1 MAVATKRNTGK
12 QVQYENALRS
22 MRAELQDLLRDTRQ
36 DVLAEQVPE
45 DSIALGSQ
53 NLLQDLAVGQL
64 HRYKQLLEEVEA
76 ALRRVEDG
84 SYGVCGG
91 CRNAIPARRLQ
102 ALPWARYCVSCAE
115 LRQALSLN
123 GTELR

>member
-91 CRNAIPARRLQ
+91 CRNASPVRRLQ

-123 GTELR
+123 

>member
-36 DVLAEQVPE
+36 AVLAERVPE

-64 HRYKQLLEEVEA
+64 QRHKQLFEEVEA
-76 ALRRVEDG
+76 ALRRIEDG

-123 GTELR
+123 

>member
-1 MAVATKRNTGK
+1 MAVATKRNTGR

-22 MRAELQDLLRDTRQ
+22 MRAELQDLVRDTRQ
-36 DVLAEQVPE
+36 AVLAERVPE

-64 HRYKQLLEEVEA
+64 HRHKQLLEEVET
-76 ALRRVEDG
+76 ALRHIEDG

-102 ALPWARYCVSCAE
+102 AVPWARYCVSCAE

-123 GTELR
+123 

>member
-1 MAVATKRNTGK
+1 MAVATKRSTGK

-22 MRAELQDLLRDTRQ
+22 MRAELQDLLRETRQ

-123 GTELR
+123 

>member
-36 DVLAEQVPE
+36 AVLAEQVPE

-64 HRYKQLLEEVEA
+64 QRHKQLFEEVEA
-76 ALRRVEDG
+76 ALRRVEDD

-91 CRNAIPARRLQ
+91 CRNAIPVRRLQ
-102 ALPWARYCVSCAE
+102 ALPWARYCVFCAE

-123 GTELR
+123 

>member
-1 MAVATKRNTGK
+1 MAVATKRNTGR

-36 DVLAEQVPE
+36 AVLAERVPE

-64 HRYKQLLEEVEA
+64 HRHKQLLEEVET
-76 ALRRVEDG
+76 ALRHIEDG

-102 ALPWARYCVSCAE
+102 AVPWARYCVSCAE

-123 GTELR
+123 

>member
-12 QVQYENALRS
+12 QLQYENALRS

-36 DVLAEQVPE
+36 AVLAERVPE

-64 HRYKQLLEEVEA
+64 HRHKQLLEEVET
-76 ALRRVEDG
+76 ALRHIEDG

-102 ALPWARYCVSCAE
+102 AVPWARYCVSCAE

-123 GTELR
+123 

>member
-1 MAVATKRNTGK
+1 MAVATKRSTGK

-36 DVLAEQVPE
+36 DVLAERVPE

-102 ALPWARYCVSCAE
+102 AVPWARYCVSCAE

-123 GTELR
+123 

>member
-1 MAVATKRNTGK
+1 MAVATKRSTGK

-22 MRAELQDLLRDTRQ
+22 MRAELQDLLRETRQ

-76 ALRRVEDG
+76 ALRRIEDG

-91 CRNAIPARRLQ
+91 CRNATPVRRLQ
-102 ALPWARYCVSCAE
+102 APPLARYRVSCAE
-115 LRQALSLN
+115 LRQGLSLKC
-123 GTELR
+123 T

>member
-1 MAVATKRNTGK
+1 MAVATKRSTGK
-12 QVQYENALRS
+12 QVRYENALRS

-64 HRYKQLLEEVEA
+64 HHYKQLLEEVEA

-84 SYGVCGG
+84 SHGVCGG
-91 CRNAIPARRLQ
+91 CRNAIPVRRLQ

-123 GTELR
+123 

>member
-36 DVLAEQVPE
+36 AVLAERVPE

-64 HRYKQLLEEVEA
+64 QRHKQLLEEVEA

-102 ALPWARYCVSCAE
+102 AVPWARYCVSCAE

-123 GTELR
+123 

>member
-12 QVQYENALRS
+12 HVQYENALRS

-36 DVLAEQVPE
+36 AVLAERVPE

-64 HRYKQLLEEVEA
+64 QRHKQLFEEVEA
-76 ALRRVEDG
+76 ALRRIEDG

-123 GTELR
+123 

>member
-12 QVQYENALRS
+12 QVKYENALRS

-36 DVLAEQVPE
+36 AVLVERVPE

-64 HRYKQLLEEVEA
+64 QRHKQLFEEVEA
-76 ALRRVEDG
+76 ALRRIEDG

-91 CRNAIPARRLQ
+91 CRNAIPVRRLQ
-102 ALPWARYCVSCAE
+102 ALAWARYCVSCAE

-123 GTELR
+123 

>member
-1 MAVATKRNTGK
+1 MGVATKRNIGK
-12 QVQYENALRS
+12 QLQYENALRS
-22 MRAELQDLLRDTRQ
+22 MRAELQDLLRETRQ
-36 DVLAEQVPE
+36 AVLAEQVPE

-53 NLLQDLAVGQL
+53 NLMQDLAVGQL
-64 HRYKQLLEEVEA
+64 QRHKQLFEEVEA
-76 ALRRVEDG
+76 ALRRIEDG

-91 CRNAIPARRLQ
+91 CRNAIPVRRLQ

-123 GTELR
+123 

>member
-36 DVLAEQVPE
+36 AVLAEQVPE

-64 HRYKQLLEEVEA
+64 QRHKQIFEEVEA
-76 ALRRVEDG
+76 ALRRIEDG
-84 SYGVCGG
+84 NYGVCGG
-91 CRNAIPARRLQ
+91 CRNAIPVRRLQ

-123 GTELR
+123 

>member
-1 MAVATKRNTGK
+1 MAVATKRSTGK

-22 MRAELQDLLRDTRQ
+22 MRAELQDLLRETRQ

-76 ALRRVEDG
+76 ALRRIEDG

-123 GTELR
+123 

>member
-22 MRAELQDLLRDTRQ
+22 MRAELQDLLRETRQ
-36 DVLAEQVPE
+36 AVLAEQVPE

-64 HRYKQLLEEVEA
+64 HRHKQLLEEVEA
-76 ALRRVEDG
+76 ALRHIEDG

-102 ALPWARYCVSCAE
+102 ALPWARYCVSCAG

-123 GTELR
+123 

>member
-36 DVLAEQVPE
+36 AVLAERVPE

-64 HRYKQLLEEVEA
+64 HRHKQLFEEVEA
-76 ALRRVEDG
+76 ALRRIEDS

-91 CRNAIPARRLQ
+91 CRNAIPVRRLQ

-123 GTELR
+123 

>member
-22 MRAELQDLLRDTRQ
+22 MRAELQDLLRETRQ
-36 DVLAEQVPE
+36 AVLAEQVPE

-76 ALRRVEDG
+76 ALRRIEDG
-84 SYGVCGG
+84 SYGDCGG

-102 ALPWARYCVSCAE
+102 AVPWARYCVSCAE

-123 GTELR
+123 

>member
-22 MRAELQDLLRDTRQ
+22 MRAELQDLLRETRQ
-36 DVLAEQVPE
+36 AVLAEQVPE

-64 HRYKQLLEEVEA
+64 HRYKQFLEEVEA

-84 SYGVCGG
+84 SYGVCGS
-91 CRNAIPARRLQ
+91 CRNTIPVRRLQ

-123 GTELR
+123 